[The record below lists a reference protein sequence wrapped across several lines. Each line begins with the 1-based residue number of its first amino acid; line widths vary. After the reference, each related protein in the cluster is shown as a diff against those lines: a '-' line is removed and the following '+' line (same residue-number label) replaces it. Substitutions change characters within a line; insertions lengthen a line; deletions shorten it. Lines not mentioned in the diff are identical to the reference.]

1 MQEKIKE
8 LDQAVASSSKLMKEL
23 KRADTQYL
31 AMGQAIA
38 DFWDT
43 SDVPQDHDANR
54 IPSYPSLES
63 LDQEYK
69 EELTDIQYAY
79 YNAKREAIMKKIDTA
94 YEIYSTHLK
103 EYEEADPKNKD
114 PKVSPSI

>member
-1 MQEKIKE
+1 MQEKIRK

-43 SDVPQDHDANR
+43 SDVPQDGDATG

-69 EELTDIQYAY
+69 EELSDIQYAY
-79 YNAKREAIMKKIDTA
+79 YNTRREAIMRKID
-94 YEIYSTHLK
+94 SL
-103 EYEEADPKNKD
+103 
-114 PKVSPSI
+114 